1 MLVFTPRSM
10 EAKVHRVLWRLQGV
24 AWVVVYRNPG
34 SPTQPE
40 QCQLL
45 PTRLTGGRLGLFM
58 LGFCLRFNLKQRFV
72 ALKKKKK
79 EGEKEEEKLETHLLG
94 ASEKRIQNLSL

>member
-1 MLVFTPRSM
+1 MLVFTPCSM

-24 AWVVVYRNPG
+24 AWVVGYRNPG

-45 PTRLTGGRLGLFM
+45 PTRLTGGRIGFFM
-58 LGFCLRFNLKQRFV
+58 FGFCLKFKQKKRFV

-79 EGEKEEEKLETHLLG
+79 KK
-94 ASEKRIQNLSL
+94 SIC